1 MIRLIIGILGIIIGV
16 LIGFYIPVTFPTS
29 YSLYLSVSILAAID
43 SVFGAIKAS
52 MEGYFN
58 STIFVTGFLGNA
70 VIAGLLAYIGD
81 KMGVP
86 LYYAA
91 IFAFGSRLFQNFAII
106 RRQLIEKFSKK

>member
-1 MIRLIIGILGIIIGV
+1 
-16 LIGFYIPVTFPTS
+16 
-29 YSLYLSVSILAAID
+29 
-43 SVFGAIKAS
+43 